1 MPNVVTLVDS
11 IEDMFSQMPDKRK
24 KKEYQEWKQTI
35 NKLIEEV
42 NKASKIKMYNIVK

>member
-1 MPNVVTLVDS
+1 MANVVMLVDS
-11 IEDMFSQMPDKRK
+11 IEDLFSQMPDKRK

-42 NKASKIKMYNIVK
+42 NKVSKIKMYTLIK